1 MTDSI
6 LLIAQASALITVLF
20 GIISV
25 IIVTRAAKNLLPG
38 SFKSIL
44 SFSVIS
50 IIIIVV
56 GNAAMLA
63 YHLFEGTAFHDASET
78 AEKIWYVFMF
88 VGLFLSCLESVKIA
102 SFGKSL
108 NIKPAPKKKRT
119 K

>member
-56 GNAAMLA
+56 GNASMLA
-63 YHLFEGTAFHDASET
+63 YHLFEGTSFHDASEV